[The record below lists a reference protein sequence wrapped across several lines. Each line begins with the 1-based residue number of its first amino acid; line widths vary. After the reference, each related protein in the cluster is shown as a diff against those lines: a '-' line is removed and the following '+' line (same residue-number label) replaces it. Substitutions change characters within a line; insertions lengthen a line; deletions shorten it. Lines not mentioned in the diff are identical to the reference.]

1 MALASLCGV
10 VDVGMVMV
18 AVVVVMMAD
27 AGCPVV
33 VHGGRYGFRCHG
45 LGCGCDGDGAWCGCH
60 VLCNC

>member
-10 VDVGMVMV
+10 VDVGVVMV

-27 AGCPVV
+27 AGCPV
-33 VHGGRYGFRCHG
+33 GGRDGFRCHG